1 MKLKSLLQTMAASVG
16 LLILVSH
23 AWVHAQDVKKPL
35 EKVRLTVPAKSLTF
49 VPYYFG
55 KAQKL
60 YEREGIDLEIIV
72 MRPPIGVTA
81 LQTGEVDYS
90 AAGGL
95 SVRAAMKGLP
105 LRTIMF
111 IQTRLSFSLIGQPGM
126 VPPRIKNVA
135 VSGIGSLAHYAGITV
150 MKRLGNEKVAYIST
164 NTTPNSYTAL
174 LGKAADA
181 AILTPPY
188 TSMATLAGYVDL
200 GNTFDV
206 RDLQGGLVA
215 RTPYIQDHRPQA
227 KSVIRATLRSMDII
241 IKNEAEVVSYLQK
254 DFRLEPKIAADTY
267 KILRQVVNS
276 DGDIEEPV
284 LKSIIDKIRQE
295 SGVAAEV
302 PAERL
307 VDLSILREVATE
319 FKKRQ
324 P

>member
-1 MKLKSLLQTMAASVG
+1 
-16 LLILVSH
+16 
-23 AWVHAQDVKKPL
+23 
-35 EKVRLTVPAKSLTF
+35 
-49 VPYYFG
+49 
-55 KAQKL
+55 
-60 YEREGIDLEIIV
+60 
-72 MRPPIGVTA
+72 
-81 LQTGEVDYS
+81 
-90 AAGGL
+90 
-95 SVRAAMKGLP
+95 
-105 LRTIMF
+105 
-111 IQTRLSFSLIGQPGM
+111 
-126 VPPRIKNVA
+126 
-135 VSGIGSLAHYAGITV
+135 
-150 MKRLGNEKVAYIST
+150 
-164 NTTPNSYTAL
+164 
-174 LGKAADA
+174 
-181 AILTPPY
+181 
-188 TSMATLAGYVDL
+188 MATLAGYVDL